1 MPDAGAL
8 GTNPFTLLSLIAAPA
23 VLTNAASLLVLS
35 TSNRFARAVDR
46 ARSLSA
52 QLETAN
58 HVDPQTPVRLR
69 QLNRTERRS
78 LMLVKAL
85 QNFYLSIGSFSA
97 ASLIS
102 VLGAGIANAGGGTA
116 LRIAVYVSMG
126 AGIVGVGALVFG
138 CFVLVRE
145 TRLAVYTISEDA
157 QTLSQRLGNDS
168 QVG

>member
-1 MPDAGAL
+1 MSDTSAL

-52 QLETAN
+52 QLASATAA
-58 HVDPQTPVRLR
+58 DPQTPTRLR
-69 QLNRTERRS
+69 QLHRTERRS
-78 LMLVKAL
+78 LMLVRAL
-85 QNFYLSIGSFSA
+85 QNYYLSIGSFAA

-102 VLGAGIANAGGGTA
+102 VLGAAAASSANAIVLA
-116 LRIAVYVSMG
+116 VAVYVSLA
-126 AGIVGVGALVFG
+126 AGIVGVASLVAG

-157 QTLSQRLGNDS
+157 QTLTKRLGDES
-168 QVG
+168 EIG

>member
-1 MPDAGAL
+1 MDDASGL
-8 GTNPFTLLSLIAAPA
+8 GSNPFTLLSLIAAPA

-52 QLETAN
+52 QLASATAA
-58 HVDPQTPVRLR
+58 DPLTPTRLR
-69 QLNRTERRS
+69 QLHRTERRS
-78 LMLVKAL
+78 LMLVRAL
-85 QNFYLSIGSFSA
+85 QNYYLSIGSLAA

-102 VLGAGIANAGGGTA
+102 VLGAGAAGSANPLV
-116 LRIAVYVSMG
+116 LRVAVYVSM
-126 AGIVGVGALVFG
+126 ASGIVGVASLVIG

-157 QTLSQRLGNDS
+157 QTLTKRLGNDS